1 MARRL
6 IGTVQIVN
14 GAAVCVKPDG
24 ATFCVLP
31 DEPATFQG
39 AFGGLRPYDVGKRI
53 FRVDGHF
60 YMEND
65 GQRAA
70 RMGSAA

>member
-6 IGTVQIVN
+6 IGTVQVRE

-24 ATFCVLP
+24 ATLYVG
-31 DEPATFQG
+31 DAPATFQV
-39 AFGGLRPYDVGKRI
+39 AFGGLRPYDAGKRI
-53 FRVDGHF
+53 YRIDGHF

-65 GQRAA
+65 DQRAA
-70 RMGSAA
+70 RLGGVH